1 MNRSHIDGSPRSRGW
16 CLGILAAGGV
26 ALAGAFAAMS
36 AHAAA
41 PPAEL
46 STPKTGQSEAPVDLT
61 GYWVS
66 VITQDWRFRMA
77 VPGKG
82 EYGGIPIN
90 ERSKA
95 AADAFDGDKE
105 EKAGNACDAY
115 GAGLVM
121 RNPERI
127 HITWADP
134 DTLKVET
141 DAGQQVRLLHF
152 GPPAQGPIQSSRQG
166 NSTAAW
172 RIHQRAVFFGPPIVD
187 PSGKR
192 YGYLQVKTDNL
203 LPGLLRK
210 NGVPYGSQAS
220 MNEYWEVQAMPN
232 GSQLLLISALF
243 EDPEYLT
250 DPYLFNP
257 IFMKEPD
264 GSKWSPSPCSLR
276 W

>member
-1 MNRSHIDGSPRSRGW
+1 M
-16 CLGILAAGGV
+16 V
-26 ALAGAFAAMS
+26 LAGALAVMS
-36 AHAAA
+36 VHAEV
-41 PPAEL
+41 PPAEP
-46 STPKTGQSEAPVDLT
+46 STPKTGKSAAPVDLT

-66 VITQDWRFRMA
+66 LVTQDWRFRMA

-95 AADAFDGDKE
+95 AADAFDGAKE

-127 HITWADP
+127 RITWADE

-141 DAGQQVRLLHF
+141 DAGEQVRLLHF
-152 GPPAQGPIQSSRQG
+152 GAPTQGPVQSSRQG
-166 NSTAAW
+166 NSSAVW
-172 RIHQRAVFFGPPIVD
+172 RMHQMAVFFGPPMMD

-220 MNEYWEVQAMPN
+220 MNEYWELQTMPN
-232 GSQLLLISALF
+232 GNQLLLVSAKF

-250 DPYLFNP
+250 APYVFNP
-257 IFMKEPD
+257 IFMREPD
-264 GSKWSPSPCSLR
+264 GSKWAPSPCSLR

>member
-1 MNRSHIDGSPRSRGW
+1 MKAGYAF
-16 CLGILAAGGV
+16 LAALLL
-26 ALAGAFAAMS
+26 ALPIAVSGQGRGAPPAQTPK
-36 AHAAA
+36 AAA
-41 PPAEL
+41 PI
-46 STPKTGQSEAPVDLT
+46 DLT

-66 VITQDWRFRMA
+66 VVTQDWRFRMA

-95 AADAFDGDKE
+95 AADAFDRDRAEKE
-105 EKAGNACDAY
+105 GAACDAY
-115 GAGLVM
+115 GAGMVM

-127 HITWADP
+127 HLTWADEN
-134 DTLKVET
+134 TLKVET

-152 GPPAQGPIQSSRQG
+152 DQTRQVAAEPSRQG
-166 NSTAAW
+166 NSRAAW
-172 RIHQRAVFFGPPIVD
+172 RIHQQAVFFGPPIVD

-192 YGYLQVKTDNL
+192 YGFMQVKTDNL

-220 MNEYWEVQAMPN
+220 MNDYWEVQTMPN
-232 GSQLLLISALF
+232 GTQLLLISTQF
-243 EDPEYLT
+243 EDPENLT
-250 DPYLFNP
+250 GPYLFNP

-264 GSKWSPSPCSLR
+264 GSKWSPSSCSLR

>member
-1 MNRSHIDGSPRSRGW
+1 
-16 CLGILAAGGV
+16 
-26 ALAGAFAAMS
+26 
-36 AHAAA
+36 
-41 PPAEL
+41 
-46 STPKTGQSEAPVDLT
+46 
-61 GYWVS
+61 
-66 VITQDWRFRMA
+66 
-77 VPGKG
+77 
-82 EYGGIPIN
+82 
-90 ERSKA
+90 
-95 AADAFDGDKE
+95 
-105 EKAGNACDAY
+105 
-115 GAGLVM
+115 M

-127 HITWADP
+127 HITWADA
-134 DTLKVET
+134 DTLRVET

-152 GPPAQGPIQSSRQG
+152 GPPAQGPVQFSRQG

-172 RIHQRAVFFGPPIVD
+172 HIHQRAVFFGPPIVD

-192 YGYLQVKTDNL
+192 YGYLQVKTHNL

-220 MNEYWEVQAMPN
+220 LNEYWEVQTMPN
-232 GSQLLLISALF
+232 GSQLLLISAQF